1 MTTATSSI
9 PTDERQRTNR
19 TTALW
24 AGAIAVAMAGLAFA
38 SVPLYRVFCATTGFA
53 GTTGR
58 AAAAQE
64 AVVGH
69 TIKVRFDGN
78 TSLGM
83 PWTFAPDTTQV
94 TIPVGGRRM
103 AFFRAT
109 NLSAKATT
117 GRATFNVSPDLAG
130 KYFKKIACFC
140 FTEQTLKAG
149 ETVEMPVT
157 YFVDKAIL
165 DDPQAR
171 KIDEITLSYTFFP
184 VDRPDTPAAARTAT
198 GAATLRN

>member
-1 MTTATSSI
+1 MTIAAS
-9 PTDERQRTNR
+9 NR

-24 AGAIAVAMAGLAFA
+24 AGGVAVAMAGLAFA
-38 SVPLYRVFCATTGFA
+38 SVPLYRVFCAATGFA

-58 AAAAQE
+58 AAVAETPVAG
-64 AVVGH
+64 ATV
-69 TIKVRFDGN
+69 KVRFDGN
-78 TSLGM
+78 TSPGM

-94 TIPVGGRRM
+94 TVPVGGRRM

-130 KYFKKIACFC
+130 RYFKKIACFC

-157 YFVDKAIL
+157 YFVDRAIL
-165 DDPQAR
+165 GDPQAR
-171 KIDEITLSYTFFP
+171 KIDEITLSYTFYP
-184 VDRPDTPAAARTAT
+184 VDQPDAAPPAT
-198 GAATLRN
+198 N

>member
-1 MTTATSSI
+1 MSAAA
-9 PTDERQRTNR
+9 NR

-24 AGAIAVAMAGLAFA
+24 AAGFAVAMAGLAYA
-38 SVPLYRVFCATTGFA
+38 SVPLYRAFCATTGFA

-58 AAAAQE
+58 AEAAPTAP
-64 AVVGH
+64 VVGQSV
-69 TIKVRFDGN
+69 KVRFDGN
-78 TSLGM
+78 TSPGM
-83 PWTFAPDTTQV
+83 PWLFKPVSVETTV
-94 TIPVGGRRM
+94 PIGGRRM

-109 NLSAKATT
+109 NISGAVTT

-149 ETVEMPVT
+149 ETVDMPVT
-157 YFVDKAIL
+157 YFIDPAIL

-184 VDRPDTPAAARTAT
+184 VDAEKVDRAGAGPVSPAVRTQ
-198 GAATLRN
+198 G

>member
-1 MTTATSSI
+1 MSGATA
-9 PTDERQRTNR
+9 NR

-24 AGAIAVAMAGLAFA
+24 AAGFAAAMAGLAFA
-38 SVPLYRVFCATTGFA
+38 SVPLYRVFCAATGFA

-58 AAAAQE
+58 AATAQ
-64 AVVGH
+64 APVAGSS
-69 TIKVRFDGN
+69 IKVRFDGN
-78 TSLGM
+78 TSPGM
-83 PWTFAPDTTQV
+83 PWVFKPEATQV
-94 TIPVGGRRM
+94 TIPLGGRRM

-109 NLSAKATT
+109 NLSAQATT

-130 KYFKKIACFC
+130 RYFKKIACFC

-157 YFVDKAIL
+157 YFVDRAIL

-171 KIDEITLSYTFFP
+171 KIDEITLSYTFYP
-184 VDRPDTPAAARTAT
+184 VDAANADQPGPAGSAGGRGT
-198 GAATLRN
+198 RN